1 MKNNNIDLD
10 TLVSELLG
18 VQSTLDMIGGSF
30 AYHDK
35 NRCSDGVIGDT
46 LFSIG
51 EHVGRI
57 AKDLEQLQA
66 GLERA
71 EVSELLDTFKE

>member
-10 TLVSELLG
+10 RLVSELLG
-18 VQSTLDMIGGSF
+18 VQSNLDMIGGNF
-30 AYHDK
+30 AYHAK
-35 NRCSDGVIGDT
+35 NRCSDDVIGDT